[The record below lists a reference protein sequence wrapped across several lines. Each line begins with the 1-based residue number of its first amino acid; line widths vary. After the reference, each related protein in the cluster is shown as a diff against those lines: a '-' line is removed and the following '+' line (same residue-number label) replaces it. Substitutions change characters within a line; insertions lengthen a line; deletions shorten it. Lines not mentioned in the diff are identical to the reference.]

1 MIFLL
6 RFVVS
11 MSKPQP
17 AAIGEFLL
25 RGVLAGHPTSLVRD
39 DNRMEVREF
48 LISRRAKI
56 TPGDDAERTHLV
68 NLTRTA
74 DGTNTRTPP
83 RRCFGGSPTA

>member
-1 MIFLL
+1 
-6 RFVVS
+6 V
-11 MSKPQP
+11 
-17 AAIGEFLL
+17 
-25 RGVLAGHPTSLVRD
+25 